1 MYVQTQTWHIASPC
15 TLQLLPVPVADLD
28 EHHRGDQYLHH
39 SVYLH
44 GDDVG
49 EGRPAGLWPPEEA
62 GLAEE
67 KDSTETGCTGE
78 WKERGSCLL
87 CQAVVSSLSREI
99 VEDFLVKEEPD
110 STDRK

>member
-49 EGRPAGLWPPEEA
+49 EGRPAGL
-62 GLAEE
+62 
-67 KDSTETGCTGE
+67 
-78 WKERGSCLL
+78 
-87 CQAVVSSLSREI
+87 
-99 VEDFLVKEEPD
+99 
-110 STDRK
+110 